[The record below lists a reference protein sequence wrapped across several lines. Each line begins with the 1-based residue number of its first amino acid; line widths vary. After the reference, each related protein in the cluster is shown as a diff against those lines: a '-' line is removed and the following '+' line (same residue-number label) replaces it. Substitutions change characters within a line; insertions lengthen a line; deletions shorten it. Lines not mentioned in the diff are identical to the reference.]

1 MPAETMQERLAAM
14 VGGFAQQ
21 PPADDFFRI
30 LISDLCPQGLPDL
43 GTVEGQAWIDQQVG
57 DAEVVFADN
66 ISTLVRSGKENEA
79 EGWLP
84 VQSWALRHRRL
95 GRAVAMLHH
104 AGKGGGQRGTSR
116 REDVLDTVV
125 SLRRPSDYSPEQGAR
140 FEVHFE
146 KARGFHGQAAQS
158 FEARYEVRDGLAVWT
173 RTEMVDAER
182 ARVVAA
188 LKDGMSIRQAAE
200 ALGMHKS
207 KLERLRKRA
216 METGELPSAP
226 ARAAAE

>member
-1 MPAETMQERLAAM
+1 
-14 VGGFAQQ
+14 
-21 PPADDFFRI
+21 
-30 LISDLCPQGLPDL
+30 
-43 GTVEGQAWIDQQVG
+43 
-57 DAEVVFADN
+57 
-66 ISTLVRSGKENEA
+66 
-79 EGWLP
+79 
-84 VQSWALRHRRL
+84 
-95 GRAVAMLHH
+95 
-104 AGKGGGQRGTSR
+104 
-116 REDVLDTVV
+116 
-125 SLRRPSDYSPEQGAR
+125 
-140 FEVHFE
+140 VHFE
-146 KARGFHGQAAQS
+146 KARGFHEEAQP
-158 FEARYEVRDGLAVWT
+158 FEAKYEVRDGVAVWT